1 MDNFDAA
8 ALAGEFRVRV
18 DALPERKVP
27 LVRPIRREISK
38 KIAKAEPEQVLEL
51 VRLLKHLDLRGW
63 AYEIVH
69 YHRPTLRA
77 LDAPTIESIGE
88 GIASWG
94 SVDSLGAQL
103 AGPAWLNGQ
112 LSDEDVHRWARSPDL
127 WWRRA
132 ALVATTGLN
141 MKTHGGHGDAPLT
154 LAVCEMLAN
163 DHEDMVVK
171 ALSWALRELVPW
183 HPDAVERFLAQHEDR
198 LAARV
203 KREVRNKLKTGLKYR
218 RKASA

>member
-1 MDNFDAA
+1 MESFDAA
-8 ALAGEFRVRV
+8 ALAKEFRTRV

-27 LVRPIRREISK
+27 LVRPIRRDISK

-51 VRLLKHLDLRGW
+51 ARLLKDLDLRGW
-63 AYEIVH
+63 AHEIVH
-69 YHRPTLRA
+69 FHRPTLRA

-88 GIASWG
+88 GNAGWA
-94 SVDSLGAQL
+94 SVDTLGVKL

-112 LSDEDVHRWARSPDL
+112 LSDDDVHRWARSPDL

-141 MKTHGGHGDAPLT
+141 VKTRGGEGDAPRT
-154 LAVCEMLAN
+154 LAVCEMLVD

-171 ALSWALRELVPW
+171 AMSWALRELVPW

-203 KREVRNKLKTGLKYR
+203 KREVRNKLKTGLKYP